1 MAFGLQY
8 KINSATSNIVEGHA
22 ELWPGIQDGRK
33 CAVISCEWH
42 TDEEGG
48 KLKKS
53 EAENSDKEGKAVILL
68 LTSRKT

>member
-8 KINSATSNIVEGHA
+8 KINSATSNIAEGHA

-33 CAVISCEWH
+33 CGVISCDWH

-53 EAENSDKEGKAVILL
+53 EAERMYTRIKKA
-68 LTSRKT
+68 KQ